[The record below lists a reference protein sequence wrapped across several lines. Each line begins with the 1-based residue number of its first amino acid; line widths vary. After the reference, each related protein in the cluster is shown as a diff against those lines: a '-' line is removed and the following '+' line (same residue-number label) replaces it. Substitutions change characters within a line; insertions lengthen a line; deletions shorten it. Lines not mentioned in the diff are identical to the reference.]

1 MQLSRLQRIY
11 HLRKSHYDELVGI
24 FSDSNQP
31 MKSGKSYFFSGNCAN
46 GEKPYLV
53 SMDSDLEAFSRN
65 PTRGSVAVLSF
76 QIAAF
81 TKYAN

>member
-1 MQLSRLQRIY
+1 MC
-11 HLRKSHYDELVGI
+11 KSHYDELVGV
-24 FSDSNQP
+24 FSEINQP
-31 MKSGKSYFFSGNCAN
+31 MKSGQAYFFSSNCTSN
-46 GEKPYLV
+46 GKPYLV

-81 TKYAN
+81 TKYANQVFLSY

>member
-1 MQLSRLQRIY
+1 
-11 HLRKSHYDELVGI
+11 
-24 FSDSNQP
+24 
-31 MKSGKSYFFSGNCAN
+31 MKSDKVYFFSRNCTN
-46 GEKPYLV
+46 NEKRCLV

-65 PTRGSVAVLSF
+65 PTHGSVAVLSF